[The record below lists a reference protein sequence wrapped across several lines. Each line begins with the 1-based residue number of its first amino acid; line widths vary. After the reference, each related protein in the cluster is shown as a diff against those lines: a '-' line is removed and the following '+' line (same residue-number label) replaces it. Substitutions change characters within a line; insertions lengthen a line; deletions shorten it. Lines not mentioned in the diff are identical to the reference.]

1 MLNKCGEGT
10 RYIHRKQFKSA
21 LVPNTFSV
29 AYARRD
35 EPDDRE
41 SRPGGETILRFGFFY
56 LITQELEHVRS

>member
-1 MLNKCGEGT
+1 MWGRN
-10 RYIHRKQFKSA
+10 RYIHRKQFKGA

-56 LITQELEHVRS
+56 SSLPKSWSM